1 MLFVIGTLISASVCF
16 PAKSQHA
23 QEEGLSDLMK
33 LLTRVKRSS
42 NTAAKNALFQA
53 LFKVDKQ
60 ETVEEQFDGNEEE
73 VNEEDDQEVNK
84 QDDLMAAI
92 ESLPEEAQVQFFG
105 RILRGLFG

>member
-1 MLFVIGTLISASVCF
+1 MKHLLMLFTIGTLISASVCF

-60 ETVEEQFDGNEEE
+60 DRNEEE